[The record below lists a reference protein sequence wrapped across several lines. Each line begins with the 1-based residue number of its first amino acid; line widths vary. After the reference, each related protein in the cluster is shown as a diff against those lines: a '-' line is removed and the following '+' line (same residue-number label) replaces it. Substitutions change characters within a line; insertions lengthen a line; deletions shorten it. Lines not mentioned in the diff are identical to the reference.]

1 MNSLVIMDELNYCG
15 GRCMKDEKEANVDS
29 EEMFKYKLGKWV
41 LLRDECVF
49 MNLDRL
55 GKDVSM
61 HQHLLES
68 INDWVNQERESSEQE
83 FVSEMCQFI
92 KSNNEDLYIHL
103 MEICALNGISV
114 GDAIFEAL
122 SIHQCEDAINTLE
135 YGTGKE

>member
-1 MNSLVIMDELNYCG
+1 MKPLIIVEKLSYCG
-15 GRCMKDEKEANVDS
+15 GRSMKDEKETNIDN
-29 EEMFKYKLGKWV
+29 EEMFRFKLGKWI

-49 MNLDRL
+49 MNIDKL
-55 GKDVSM
+55 GKEISM

-68 INDWVNQERESSEQE
+68 INSWVSQEGEFPIQE

-92 KSNNEDLYIHL
+92 KSKNETLYFRL
-103 MEICALNGISV
+103 MEKCALNGISV

-122 SIHQCEDAINTLE
+122 SVHQCGEAINTLE

>member
-1 MNSLVIMDELNYCG
+1 VEELIYCG
-15 GRCMKDEKEANVDS
+15 GSCMKDEKETNIDS
-29 EEMFKYKLGKWV
+29 EEMFRYKLGKWV
-41 LLRDECVF
+41 LLRDECAF

-68 INDWVNQERESSEQE
+68 IDDWVNQEGESQIQE
-83 FVSEMCQFI
+83 FVSEMCQSI
-92 KSNNEDLYIHL
+92 KSSNEDLYFRL
-103 MEICALNGISV
+103 MEKCALNGISV

-122 SIHQCEDAINTLE
+122 SVHQCGEAINTLE